1 MNKQVYVNGKYFD
14 KNDAVVSVFDR
25 GFLFADSV
33 YEVTAVINGFLVD
46 WKAHFSRLKNSL
58 KEINLELNIQEKE
71 IFSIQKN
78 LIDKNK
84 IKEGLVYIQV
94 TRGIGE
100 RDFNFSETEFKP
112 TIVIFTQEKKI
123 LNTDRAKK
131 GIKVV
136 TFEEERWKRRDI
148 KTTQLLA
155 SSMAKSE
162 ASKIG
167 KDDCW
172 FIEEGYITEGSS
184 SNAFIINDNNEVITR
199 ELSHNL
205 LGGITRSSLLHFCKK
220 NNMKFR
226 ESKFTELEAKAA
238 REAFITSATNFVV
251 PVIEID
257 GEKVGKGVV
266 GSYVKKVQKL
276 YLNEIKKRLS

>member
-33 YEVTAVINGFLVD
+33 YEVTAVIKGLLVD
-46 WKAHFSRLKNSL
+46 WKAHFTRLKNSL

-100 RDFNFSETEFKP
+100 RDFNFSETQFKP

>member
-1 MNKQVYVNGKYFD
+1 LNKQVYVNGKYFD

-33 YEVTAVINGFLVD
+33 YEVTAVIKGLLVD

-84 IKEGLVYIQV
+84 IKEGLVYIQI
-94 TRGIGE
+94 TRGVGE
-100 RDFNFSETEFKP
+100 RDFNFSEIQFQP

>member
-25 GFLFADSV
+25 GFLFADAV

-58 KEINLELNIQEKE
+58 KEINLNFNIQEKE

-78 LIDKNK
+78 LIEKNK

-100 RDFNFSETEFKP
+100 RDFNFSETQYKP

-123 LNTDRAKK
+123 LNTDRAKE
-131 GIKVV
+131 GIKIV
-136 TFEEERWKRRDI
+136 TLEEKRWKRRDI

-172 FIEEGYITEGSS
+172 FIENGFITEGSS

-226 ESKFTELEAKAA
+226 ESKFTELEAKNAN
-238 REAFITSATNFVV
+238 EAFITSATNFVV

-257 GEKVGKGVV
+257 GDKVGKGVV
-266 GSYVKKVQKL
+266 GSHVKKFQKL
-276 YLNEIKKRLS
+276 YLNEIQKRLS

>member
-46 WKAHFSRLKNSL
+46 WNAHFSRLKNSL
-58 KEINLELNIQEKE
+58 KEINLNFNIQEKD

-78 LIDKNK
+78 LIEKNK

-100 RDFNFSETEFKP
+100 RDFNFSETQFKP

-123 LNTDRAKK
+123 LNTDRAKE
-131 GIKVV
+131 GIKIV
-136 TFEEERWKRRDI
+136 TLEEKRWKRRDI

-155 SSMAKSE
+155 SSMAKSQ

-172 FIEEGYITEGSS
+172 FIENGFITEGSS

-226 ESKFTELEAKAA
+226 ESKFTELEAKNAN
-238 REAFITSATNFVV
+238 EAFITSATNFVV

-257 GEKVGKGVV
+257 GDKVGKGVV
-266 GSYVKKVQKL
+266 GSHVKKFQKL
-276 YLNEIKKRLS
+276 YLNEIQKRLS

>member
-33 YEVTAVINGFLVD
+33 YEVTAVIKGLLVD

>member
-33 YEVTAVINGFLVD
+33 YEVTAVIKGLLVD

-100 RDFNFSETEFKP
+100 RDFNFSETQFKP

-131 GIKVV
+131 GIKIV
-136 TFEEERWKRRDI
+136 TFEEKRWKRRDI

-155 SSMAKSE
+155 PSMAKSE
-162 ASKIG
+162 ASKRG

-172 FIEEGYITEGSS
+172 FIENGYITEGSS
-184 SNAFIINDNNEVITR
+184 SNAFIINDNNEVVSR
-199 ELSHNL
+199 ELSHSL
-205 LGGITRSSLLHFCKK
+205 LGGITRSSLLDFCKK
-220 NNMKFR
+220 NKMKFR
-226 ESKFTELEAKAA
+226 ESKFTEFEAKNA
-238 REAFITSATNFVV
+238 REAFITSSTSFVV

-257 GEKVGKGVV
+257 GDKVGGGVV
-266 GSYVKKVQKL
+266 GSYVKKLQKL
-276 YLNEIKKRLS
+276 YLNEIQKKLS

>member
-33 YEVTAVINGFLVD
+33 YEVTAVIKGLLVD

-100 RDFNFSETEFKP
+100 RDFNFSETQFKP

-257 GEKVGKGVV
+257 GDKVGKGVV
-266 GSYVKKVQKL
+266 GSHVKKFQKL
-276 YLNEIKKRLS
+276 YLNEIQKRLS

>member
-58 KEINLELNIQEKE
+58 KEINLNFNIQEKE

-78 LIDKNK
+78 LIEKNK

-100 RDFNFSETEFKP
+100 RDFNFSETQFKP

-123 LNTDRAKK
+123 LNTDRAKE
-131 GIKVV
+131 GIKIV
-136 TFEEERWKRRDI
+136 TLEEKRWKRRDI

-172 FIEEGYITEGSS
+172 FIENGFITEGSS

-226 ESKFTELEAKAA
+226 ESKFTELEAKNAN
-238 REAFITSATNFVV
+238 EAFITSATNFVV

-257 GEKVGKGVV
+257 GDKVGKGVV
-266 GSYVKKVQKL
+266 GSHVKKFQKL
-276 YLNEIKKRLS
+276 YLNEIQKRLS

>member
-46 WKAHFSRLKNSL
+46 WNAHFSRLKNSL
-58 KEINLELNIQEKE
+58 KEINLNFNIQEKQ

-78 LIDKNK
+78 LIEKNK

-94 TRGIGE
+94 TRGVGE
-100 RDFNFSETEFKP
+100 RDFNFSETQFKP

-123 LNTDRAKK
+123 LNTDRAKE
-131 GIKVV
+131 GIKIV
-136 TFEEERWKRRDI
+136 TLEEKRWKRRDI

-155 SSMAKSE
+155 SSMGKSE

-172 FIEEGYITEGSS
+172 FIENGFITEGSS
-184 SNAFIINDNNEVITR
+184 SNAFIINDKNEVITR

-226 ESKFTELEAKAA
+226 ESKFTELEAKNAN
-238 REAFITSATNFVV
+238 EAFITSATNFVV

-257 GEKVGKGVV
+257 GDKVGKGVV
-266 GSYVKKVQKL
+266 GSHVKKFQKL
-276 YLNEIKKRLS
+276 YLNEIQKRLS

>member
-1 MNKQVYVNGKYFD
+1 MNKQVYVNGKYID
-14 KNDAVVSVFDR
+14 KKDAVVSVFDR

-58 KEINLELNIQEKE
+58 KEINLNFNIQEKD

-78 LIDKNK
+78 LIEKNK

-100 RDFNFSETEFKP
+100 RDFNFSETQFKP

-123 LNTDRAKK
+123 LNTDRAKE
-131 GIKVV
+131 GIKIV
-136 TFEEERWKRRDI
+136 TLEEKRWKRRDI

-172 FIEEGYITEGSS
+172 FIENGFITEGSS

-226 ESKFTELEAKAA
+226 ESKFTELEAKNAN
-238 REAFITSATNFVV
+238 EAFITSATNFVV

-257 GEKVGKGVV
+257 GDKVGKGVV
-266 GSYVKKVQKL
+266 GSHVKKFQKL
-276 YLNEIKKRLS
+276 YLNEIQKRLS

>member
-33 YEVTAVINGFLVD
+33 YEVTAVINGLLVD

-100 RDFNFSETEFKP
+100 RDFNFSETQFKP

-257 GEKVGKGVV
+257 GDKVGKGVV
-266 GSYVKKVQKL
+266 GIKVKKLQKL
-276 YLNEIKKRLS
+276 YLNEIQKRLS

>member
-46 WKAHFSRLKNSL
+46 WNAHFSRLKNSL
-58 KEINLELNIQEKE
+58 KEINLNFNIQEKD

-78 LIDKNK
+78 LIEKNK

-100 RDFNFSETEFKP
+100 RDFNFSETQFKP

-123 LNTDRAKK
+123 LNTDRAKE
-131 GIKVV
+131 GIKIV
-136 TFEEERWKRRDI
+136 TLEEKRWKRRDI

-172 FIEEGYITEGSS
+172 FIENGFITEGSS

-226 ESKFTELEAKAA
+226 ESKFTELEAKNAN
-238 REAFITSATNFVV
+238 EAFITSATNFVV

-257 GEKVGKGVV
+257 GDKVGKGVV
-266 GSYVKKVQKL
+266 GSHVKKFQKL
-276 YLNEIKKRLS
+276 YLNEIQKRLS

>member
-14 KNDAVVSVFDR
+14 RNDAVVSVFDR

-58 KEINLELNIQEKE
+58 KEINLNFNIQEKD

-78 LIDKNK
+78 LIEKNK

-100 RDFNFSETEFKP
+100 RDFNFSETQFKP

-123 LNTDRAKK
+123 LNTDRAKE
-131 GIKVV
+131 GIKIV
-136 TFEEERWKRRDI
+136 TLEEKRWKRRDI

-172 FIEEGYITEGSS
+172 FIENGFITEGSS

-226 ESKFTELEAKAA
+226 ESKFTELEAKNAN
-238 REAFITSATNFVV
+238 EAFITSATNFVV

-257 GEKVGKGVV
+257 GDKVGKGVV
-266 GSYVKKVQKL
+266 GSHVKKFQKL
-276 YLNEIKKRLS
+276 YLNEIQKRLS

>member
-58 KEINLELNIQEKE
+58 KEINLNFNIQEKD

-78 LIDKNK
+78 LIEKNK

-100 RDFNFSETEFKP
+100 RDFNFSETQFKP

-123 LNTDRAKK
+123 LNTDRAKE
-131 GIKVV
+131 GIKIV
-136 TFEEERWKRRDI
+136 TLEEKRWKRRDI

-172 FIEEGYITEGSS
+172 FIENGFITEGSS

-226 ESKFTELEAKAA
+226 ESKFTELEAKNAN
-238 REAFITSATNFVV
+238 EAFITSATNFVV

-257 GEKVGKGVV
+257 GDKVGKGVV
-266 GSYVKKVQKL
+266 GSHVKKFQKL
-276 YLNEIKKRLS
+276 YLNEIQKRLS

>member
-1 MNKQVYVNGKYFD
+1 MSKQVYVNGKYFD

-78 LIDKNK
+78 LIEKNK

-100 RDFNFSETEFKP
+100 RDFNFSETQFKP

-123 LNTDRAKK
+123 LNTDRAKE
-131 GIKVV
+131 GIKIV
-136 TFEEERWKRRDI
+136 TLEEKRWKRRDI

-172 FIEEGYITEGSS
+172 FIENGFITEGSS

-226 ESKFTELEAKAA
+226 ESKFTELEAKNAN
-238 REAFITSATNFVV
+238 EAFITSATNFVV

-257 GEKVGKGVV
+257 GNKVGKGVV
-266 GSYVKKVQKL
+266 GSHVKKFQKL
-276 YLNEIKKRLS
+276 YLNEIQKRLS

>member
-1 MNKQVYVNGKYFD
+1 MKKQVYVNGKYFD

-46 WKAHFSRLKNSL
+46 WNAHFSRLKNSL
-58 KEINLELNIQEKE
+58 KEINLNFNIQEKD

-78 LIDKNK
+78 LIEKNK

-100 RDFNFSETEFKP
+100 RDFNFSETQFKP

-123 LNTDRAKK
+123 LNTDRAKE
-131 GIKVV
+131 GIKIV
-136 TFEEERWKRRDI
+136 TLEEKRWKRRDI

-172 FIEEGYITEGSS
+172 FIENGFITEGSS

-226 ESKFTELEAKAA
+226 ESKFTELEAKNAN
-238 REAFITSATNFVV
+238 EAFITSATNFVV

-257 GEKVGKGVV
+257 GDKVCKGVV
-266 GSYVKKVQKL
+266 GSHVKKFQKL
-276 YLNEIKKRLS
+276 YLNEIQKRLS

>member
-33 YEVTAVINGFLVD
+33 YEVTAVIKGLLVD
-46 WKAHFSRLKNSL
+46 WKAHFCRLKNSL

-100 RDFNFSETEFKP
+100 RDFNFSETQFKP

-205 LGGITRSSLLHFCKK
+205 LGGITRSLLLHFCKK

>member
-46 WKAHFSRLKNSL
+46 WNAHFSRLKNSL
-58 KEINLELNIQEKE
+58 KEINLNFNIQEKD

-78 LIDKNK
+78 LIEKNK

-100 RDFNFSETEFKP
+100 RDFNFSETQFKP

-123 LNTDRAKK
+123 LNTDRAKE
-131 GIKVV
+131 GIKIVLL
-136 TFEEERWKRRDI
+136 EEKRWKRRDI

-172 FIEEGYITEGSS
+172 FIENGFVTEGSS

-226 ESKFTELEAKAA
+226 ESKFTELEAKNAN
-238 REAFITSATNFVV
+238 EAFITSATNFVV

-257 GEKVGKGVV
+257 GDKVGKGVV
-266 GSYVKKVQKL
+266 GSHVKKFQKL
-276 YLNEIKKRLS
+276 YLNEIQKRLS

>member
-14 KNDAVVSVFDR
+14 KNEAVVSVFDR

-33 YEVTAVINGFLVD
+33 YEVTAVIKGLLVD

-100 RDFNFSETEFKP
+100 RDFNFSETQFKP

-123 LNTDRAKK
+123 LNTDKAKK

-199 ELSHNL
+199 ELSNNL

>member
-58 KEINLELNIQEKE
+58 KEINLNFNIQEKD

-100 RDFNFSETEFKP
+100 RDFNFSETQFKP

-123 LNTDRAKK
+123 LNTDRAKE
-131 GIKVV
+131 GIKIV
-136 TFEEERWKRRDI
+136 TLEEKRWKRRDI

-172 FIEEGYITEGSS
+172 FIENGYITEGSS
-184 SNAFIINDNNEVITR
+184 SNAFIINNNNEVITR

-226 ESKFTELEAKAA
+226 ESKFTELEAKNAN
-238 REAFITSATNFVV
+238 EAFITSATNFVV

-257 GEKVGKGVV
+257 GDKVGKGVV
-266 GSYVKKVQKL
+266 GSHVKKFQKL
-276 YLNEIKKRLS
+276 YLNEIQKRLS

>member
-1 MNKQVYVNGKYFD
+1 MNKLVYVNGKYFD
-14 KNDAVVSVFDR
+14 ENDAVVSVFDR

-33 YEVTAVINGFLVD
+33 YEVTAVINGLLVD
-46 WKAHFSRLKNSL
+46 WEAHFSRLKNSL
-58 KEINLELNIQEKE
+58 KEINLVLNIQEKE

-100 RDFNFSETEFKP
+100 RDFNFSETQFKP

-123 LNTDRAKK
+123 LNTNRAKK
-131 GIKVV
+131 GIKIV
-136 TFEEERWKRRDI
+136 TFEEKRWKRRDI

-162 ASKIG
+162 ASKRG

-172 FIEEGYITEGSS
+172 FIENGYITEGSS
-184 SNAFIINDNNEVITR
+184 SNAFIINDNNELITR

-205 LGGITRSSLLHFCKK
+205 LGGLTRASILDFCEKS
-220 NNMKFR
+220 NMKFR
-226 ESKFTELEAKAA
+226 ESKFTELEAKNA
-238 REAFITSATNFVV
+238 REAFMTSATNFVV
-251 PVIEID
+251 PVIEINGD
-257 GEKVGKGVV
+257 KVGNGVV

-276 YLNEIKKRLS
+276 YFSEIQKRLS

>member
-1 MNKQVYVNGKYFD
+1 MNKQVYVNGNFFD
-14 KNDAVVSVFDR
+14 ENDALVSVFDR

-46 WKAHFSRLKNSL
+46 WNAHFSRLKNSL
-58 KEINLELNIQEKE
+58 KEINLNFNIQEQD

-78 LIDKNK
+78 LIEKNK

-100 RDFNFSETEFKP
+100 RDFNFSETQFKP

-123 LNTDRAKK
+123 LNTDRAKE
-131 GIKVV
+131 GIKIV
-136 TFEEERWKRRDI
+136 TLEEKRWKRRDI

-172 FIEEGYITEGSS
+172 FIENGFITEGSS

-199 ELSHNL
+199 ELSHSL

-226 ESKFTELEAKAA
+226 ESKFTELEAKNAN
-238 REAFITSATNFVV
+238 EAFITSATNFVV

-257 GEKVGKGVV
+257 GDKVGKGVV
-266 GSYVKKVQKL
+266 GSHVKKFQKL
-276 YLNEIKKRLS
+276 YLNEIQKRLS

>member
-46 WKAHFSRLKNSL
+46 WNAHFSRLKNSL
-58 KEINLELNIQEKE
+58 KEINLNFNIQEKD

-78 LIDKNK
+78 LIEKNK

-100 RDFNFSETEFKP
+100 RDFNFSETQFKP

-123 LNTDRAKK
+123 LNTDRAKE
-131 GIKVV
+131 GIKIV
-136 TFEEERWKRRDI
+136 TLEEKRWKRRDI

-172 FIEEGYITEGSS
+172 FIENGFITEGSS

-199 ELSHNL
+199 ELSHNI

-226 ESKFTELEAKAA
+226 ESKFTELEAKNAN
-238 REAFITSATNFVV
+238 EAFITSATNFVV

-257 GEKVGKGVV
+257 GDKVGKGVV
-266 GSYVKKVQKL
+266 GIHVKKFQKL
-276 YLNEIKKRLS
+276 YLNEIQKRLS

>member
-58 KEINLELNIQEKE
+58 KEINLNFNIQEKE

-78 LIDKNK
+78 LIEKNK

-100 RDFNFSETEFKP
+100 RDFNFSETQFKP

-123 LNTDRAKK
+123 LNTDRAKE
-131 GIKVV
+131 GIKIV
-136 TFEEERWKRRDI
+136 TLEEKRWKRRDI

-172 FIEEGYITEGSS
+172 FIENGFITEGSS

-226 ESKFTELEAKAA
+226 ESKFTESEAKNAN
-238 REAFITSATNFVV
+238 EAFITSATNFVV
-251 PVIEID
+251 PIIEID
-257 GEKVGKGVV
+257 GDKVGKGVV
-266 GSYVKKVQKL
+266 GSHVKKFQKL
-276 YLNEIKKRLS
+276 YLNEIQKRLS

>member
-46 WKAHFSRLKNSL
+46 WNAHFSRLKNSL
-58 KEINLELNIQEKE
+58 KEINLNFNIQEKD

-78 LIDKNK
+78 LIEKNK

-100 RDFNFSETEFKP
+100 RDFNFSETQFKP

-123 LNTDRAKK
+123 LNTDRAKE
-131 GIKVV
+131 GIKIV
-136 TFEEERWKRRDI
+136 TLEEKRWKRRDI

-172 FIEEGYITEGSS
+172 FIENGFVTEGSS

-226 ESKFTELEAKAA
+226 ESKFTELEAKNAN
-238 REAFITSATNFVV
+238 EAFITSATNFVV

-257 GEKVGKGVV
+257 GDKVGKGVV
-266 GSYVKKVQKL
+266 GSHVKKFQKL
-276 YLNEIKKRLS
+276 YLNEIQKRLS

>member
-58 KEINLELNIQEKE
+58 KEINLNFNIQEKD

-78 LIDKNK
+78 LIEKNK

-100 RDFNFSETEFKP
+100 RDFNFSETQFKP

-123 LNTDRAKK
+123 LNTDRAKE
-131 GIKVV
+131 GIKIV
-136 TFEEERWKRRDI
+136 TLEEKRWKRRDI

-172 FIEEGYITEGSS
+172 FIENGFITEGSS

-226 ESKFTELEAKAA
+226 ESKFTELEAKNAN
-238 REAFITSATNFVV
+238 EAFITSATNFVV

-257 GEKVGKGVV
+257 GNKVGKGVV
-266 GSYVKKVQKL
+266 GSHVKKFQKL
-276 YLNEIKKRLS
+276 YLNEIQKRLS

>member
-1 MNKQVYVNGKYFD
+1 MNKKVYVNGKYFD

-33 YEVTAVINGFLVD
+33 YEVTAVIKGLLVD

-100 RDFNFSETEFKP
+100 RDFNFSETQFKP

-226 ESKFTELEAKAA
+226 ESKFTEAEAKAA

>member
-1 MNKQVYVNGKYFD
+1 MNKLVYVNGKYFD

-46 WKAHFSRLKNSL
+46 WNAHFSRLKNSL
-58 KEINLELNIQEKE
+58 KEINLNFNIQEKD

-78 LIDKNK
+78 LIKKNK

-100 RDFNFSETEFKP
+100 RDFNFSETQFKP

-123 LNTDRAKK
+123 LNTDRAKE
-131 GIKVV
+131 GIKLV
-136 TFEEERWKRRDI
+136 TLEEKRWKRRDI

-172 FIEEGYITEGSS
+172 FIENGFITEGSS

-226 ESKFTELEAKAA
+226 ESKFTELEAKNAN
-238 REAFITSATNFVV
+238 EAFITSATNFVV

-257 GEKVGKGVV
+257 GDKVGKGVV
-266 GSYVKKVQKL
+266 GSHVKKFQKL
-276 YLNEIKKRLS
+276 YLNEIQKRLS

>member
-46 WKAHFSRLKNSL
+46 WNAHFSRLKNSL
-58 KEINLELNIQEKE
+58 KEINLNFNIQEKE

-78 LIDKNK
+78 LIEKNK

-100 RDFNFSETEFKP
+100 RDFNFSETQFKP

-123 LNTDRAKK
+123 LNTDRAKE
-131 GIKVV
+131 GIKIV
-136 TFEEERWKRRDI
+136 TLEEKRWKRRDI

-155 SSMAKSE
+155 SS
-162 ASKIG
+162 
-167 KDDCW
+167 
-172 FIEEGYITEGSS
+172 
-184 SNAFIINDNNEVITR
+184 
-199 ELSHNL
+199 
-205 LGGITRSSLLHFCKK
+205 
-220 NNMKFR
+220 
-226 ESKFTELEAKAA
+226 
-238 REAFITSATNFVV
+238 
-251 PVIEID
+251 
-257 GEKVGKGVV
+257 
-266 GSYVKKVQKL
+266 
-276 YLNEIKKRLS
+276 IKK

>member
-1 MNKQVYVNGKYFD
+1 MSKQVYVNGKYFD

-46 WKAHFSRLKNSL
+46 WNAHFSRLKNSL
-58 KEINLELNIQEKE
+58 KEINLNFNIQEKD

-78 LIDKNK
+78 LIEKNK

-100 RDFNFSETEFKP
+100 RDFNFSETQFKP

-123 LNTDRAKK
+123 LNTDRAKE
-131 GIKVV
+131 GIKII
-136 TFEEERWKRRDI
+136 TLEEKRWKRRDI

-162 ASKIG
+162 ASKMG

-172 FIEEGYITEGSS
+172 FIENGFITEGSS

-226 ESKFTELEAKAA
+226 ESKFTEFEAKNAN
-238 REAFITSATNFVV
+238 EAFITSATNFVV

-257 GEKVGKGVV
+257 GDKVGKGVV
-266 GSYVKKVQKL
+266 GSHVKKFQKL
-276 YLNEIKKRLS
+276 YLNEIQKRLS

>member
-1 MNKQVYVNGKYFD
+1 LNKQVYVNGKYFD

-33 YEVTAVINGFLVD
+33 YEVTAVIKGLLVD

>member
-58 KEINLELNIQEKE
+58 KEINLNFNIQEKE

-78 LIDKNK
+78 LIEKNK

-94 TRGIGE
+94 TRGVGE
-100 RDFNFSETEFKP
+100 RDFNFSETQFKP

-131 GIKVV
+131 GIKIV
-136 TFEEERWKRRDI
+136 TFEEKRWKRRDI

-162 ASKIG
+162 ASKRG

-172 FIEEGYITEGSS
+172 FIEKGYITEGSS

-226 ESKFTELEAKAA
+226 ESKFTELEAKNAN
-238 REAFITSATNFVV
+238 EAFITSSTNFVV

-257 GEKVGKGVV
+257 GDKVGKGVV
-266 GSYVKKVQKL
+266 GSYVKKFQKL
-276 YLNEIKKRLS
+276 YLNEIQKKLS

>member
-1 MNKQVYVNGKYFD
+1 MKKQVYVNGQYFD

-33 YEVTAVINGFLVD
+33 YEVTAVINGLLVD
-46 WKAHFSRLKNSL
+46 WNAHFSRLKNSL
-58 KEINLELNIQEKE
+58 KEINLSLDIQEKE

-78 LIDKNK
+78 LIDNNK

-100 RDFNFSETEFKP
+100 RDFNFSETQFKP

-123 LNTDRAKK
+123 LNTNRAKK
-131 GIKVV
+131 GIKIV
-136 TFEEERWKRRDI
+136 TFEEKRWKRRDI

-162 ASKIG
+162 ASKRG

-172 FIEEGYITEGSS
+172 FIENGYITEGSS
-184 SNAFIINDNNEVITR
+184 SNAFIINDNNELITR

-205 LGGITRSSLLHFCKK
+205 LGGLTRASILDFCEKS
-220 NNMKFR
+220 NMKFR
-226 ESKFTELEAKAA
+226 ESKFTELEAKNA
-238 REAFITSATNFVV
+238 REAFMTSATNFVV
-251 PVIEID
+251 PVIEINGD
-257 GEKVGKGVV
+257 KVGNGVV

-276 YLNEIKKRLS
+276 YFSEIQKRLS

>member
-58 KEINLELNIQEKE
+58 KEIKLNLKIQEKE
-71 IFSIQKN
+71 IFSIHKN
-78 LIDKNK
+78 LIKKNK

-100 RDFNFSETEFKP
+100 RDFNFSETQFKP

-123 LNTDRAKK
+123 LNTDRAKE
-131 GIKVV
+131 GIKIV
-136 TFEEERWKRRDI
+136 TLEEKRWKRRDI

-162 ASKIG
+162 ASKMG

-172 FIEEGYITEGSS
+172 FIENGFITEGSS

-226 ESKFTELEAKAA
+226 ESKFTELEAKNAN
-238 REAFITSATNFVV
+238 EAFITSATNFVV

-257 GEKVGKGVV
+257 GNKVGKGVV
-266 GSYVKKVQKL
+266 GSHVKKFQKL
-276 YLNEIKKRLS
+276 YLNEIQKRLS